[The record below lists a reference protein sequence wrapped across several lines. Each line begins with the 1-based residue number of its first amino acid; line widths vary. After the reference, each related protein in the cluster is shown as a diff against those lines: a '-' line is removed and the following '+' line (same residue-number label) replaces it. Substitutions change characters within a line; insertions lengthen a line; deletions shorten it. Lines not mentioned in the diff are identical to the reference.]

1 MKGKLIR
8 DAGLDSYLDV
18 LSREVKVPHTP
29 PTPTVVNC
37 LQTNQLSEWT
47 LTVTEIDG
55 LADISLTVTLTQQN
69 TEYVY
74 KQPLN
79 RGGGWSLQGWG
90 AVKIEA
96 EAINNATGKIQLS
109 LQPETAILPYVM
121 VAGATT
127 FQTLPGAGIFTPINN
142 ITNVTPAGY
151 APPFTKFVSLKPSGA
166 TTIRFVDP
174 AGNIVWQSP
183 ALAATD
189 VYWYEIRIFPWLKME
204 IAGSLPAQTLTT
216 LFYN

>member
-18 LSREVKVPHTP
+18 LSREVKVPHTT

-37 LQTNQLSEWT
+37 LQSNQLSEWT

-90 AVKIEA
+90 AV
-96 EAINNATGKIQLS
+96 
-109 LQPETAILPYVM
+109 
-121 VAGATT
+121 
-127 FQTLPGAGIFTPINN
+127 
-142 ITNVTPAGY
+142 
-151 APPFTKFVSLKPSGA
+151 
-166 TTIRFVDP
+166 
-174 AGNIVWQSP
+174 
-183 ALAATD
+183 
-189 VYWYEIRIFPWLKME
+189 
-204 IAGSLPAQTLTT
+204 
-216 LFYN
+216 